1 VNDDKLDLSALDPAR
16 DSERW
21 EQRIGQVVARA
32 VVARAVVAR
41 RWSIGGQL
49 RSWARP
55 ALGLAAAA
63 AVFSWLGLIL
73 RWQDQAPLSTSQNEE
88 AVSVLSRWAA
98 SDEQPSASRM
108 LSVLGGSP

>member
-1 VNDDKLDLSALDPAR
+1 MNDDKLDLSALDPAR
-16 DSERW
+16 DRQRW
-21 EQRIGQVVARA
+21 ERRIGQVVARA
-32 VVARAVVAR
+32 VVARRFSV
-41 RWSIGGQL
+41 GGQL

>member
-1 VNDDKLDLSALDPAR
+1 MNDDKLDLSALDPAR
-16 DSERW
+16 DTARW
-21 EQRIGQVVARA
+21 ERRIGQVVTRA
-32 VVARAVVAR
+32 VRAR
-41 RWSIGGQL
+41 RWSVGCQL

-73 RWQDQAPLSTSQNEE
+73 RWQDAVPLSSDQSEQ

-98 SDEQPSASRM
+98 SDEQPSASSM
-108 LSVLGGSP
+108 LAVLGGSP